1 MNPMILL
8 AVKMIVLSVIS
19 LTVGIILHNVMK
31 NQGFKTNK
39 AITMILSVL
48 IALGLTLRFGVSIYT
63 FQGLFLYFLLLYASV
78 SDLTSR
84 TIQDHVS
91 VSILALSLVS
101 IQTVGILSMITG
113 SLVVILVQLIVC
125 LCNSGRHGGA
135 DMKITT
141 ASAFLLGFGRGITGL
156 VLGLLIG
163 IVFMLIYNKM
173 KKRNNKEGFPL
184 MPFVSIGMM
193 TLFFV

>member
-1 MNPMILL
+1 MNIWLITVSILAL
-8 AVKMIVLSVIS
+8 IVGAVLHNIMMKQGFKSNKAVTFVLSV
-19 LTVGIILHNVMK
+19 
-31 NQGFKTNK
+31 F
-39 AITMILSVL
+39 
-48 IALGLTLRFGVSIYT
+48 IAFGLTLRFGMSVYAL
-63 FQGLFLYFLLLYASV
+63 QGLFLYFLLLYASI
-78 SDLTSR
+78 SDITSR
-84 TIQDHVS
+84 TIQNNVS
-91 VSILALSLVS
+91 VSILALSFVS
-101 IQTVGILSMITG
+101 IQSIGIISMIAG
-113 SLVVILVQLIVC
+113 ALIVCLVQLIVC

-173 KKRNNKEGFPL
+173 KKRNNKDGFPL

>member
-1 MNPMILL
+1 MNIWLITVSILAL
-8 AVKMIVLSVIS
+8 IVGAV
-19 LTVGIILHNVMK
+19 LHNIMMK
-31 NQGFKTNK
+31 QGFKSNK
-39 AITMILSVL
+39 AVTFILSVF
-48 IALGLTLRFGVSIYT
+48 IAFGLTLRFGMSVYAL
-63 FQGLFLYFLLLYASV
+63 QGLFLFFLLLYASV

-84 TIQDHVS
+84 TIQNSVS

-101 IQTVGILSMITG
+101 IQSIGIISMIAG
-113 SLVVILVQLIVC
+113 ALIVCLVQLIVC

>member
-1 MNPMILL
+1 MNIWLITVSILAL
-8 AVKMIVLSVIS
+8 IVGAV
-19 LTVGIILHNVMK
+19 LHNIMMK
-31 NQGFKTNK
+31 QGFKSNK
-39 AITMILSVL
+39 AVSFILSVF
-48 IALGLTLRFGVSIYT
+48 IAFGLTLRFGMSVYAL
-63 FQGLFLYFLLLYASV
+63 QGLFLYFLLLYASI
-78 SDLTSR
+78 SDITSR
-84 TIQDHVS
+84 TIQNSVS

-101 IQTVGILSMITG
+101 IQSIGIISMIAG
-113 SLVVILVQLIVC
+113 ALIVCLVQLIVC

>member
-1 MNPMILL
+1 MNIWLITVSILAL
-8 AVKMIVLSVIS
+8 IVGAV
-19 LTVGIILHNVMK
+19 LHNIMMK
-31 NQGFKTNK
+31 QGFKSNK
-39 AITMILSVL
+39 AVTFILSVF
-48 IALGLTLRFGVSIYT
+48 IAFGLTLRFGMSVYAL
-63 FQGLFLYFLLLYASV
+63 QGLFLYFLLLYASI
-78 SDLTSR
+78 SDITSR
-84 TIQDHVS
+84 TIQNSVS

-101 IQTVGILSMITG
+101 IQSIGIISMIAG
-113 SLVVILVQLIVC
+113 ALIVCLVQLIVC

>member
-1 MNPMILL
+1 MNIWLITVSILAL
-8 AVKMIVLSVIS
+8 IVGAV
-19 LTVGIILHNVMK
+19 LHNIMMK
-31 NQGFKTNK
+31 QGFKSNK
-39 AITMILSVL
+39 AVSFIFSVF
-48 IALGLTLRFGVSIYT
+48 IAFGLTLRFGMSVYAL
-63 FQGLFLYFLLLYASV
+63 QGLFLYFLLLYASI
-78 SDLTSR
+78 SDITSR
-84 TIQDHVS
+84 TIQNSVS

-101 IQTVGILSMITG
+101 IQSIGIISMIAG
-113 SLVVILVQLIVC
+113 ALIVCLVQLIVC

-135 DMKITT
+135 DIKITT

-156 VLGLLIG
+156 ILGLLIG

-173 KKRNNKEGFPL
+173 KKRSNKEGFPL

>member
-1 MNPMILL
+1 MNIWLITVSILAL
-8 AVKMIVLSVIS
+8 IVGAVLHNIMMKQGFKSNKAVTFVLSV
-19 LTVGIILHNVMK
+19 
-31 NQGFKTNK
+31 F
-39 AITMILSVL
+39 
-48 IALGLTLRFGVSIYT
+48 IAFGLTLRFGMSVYAL
-63 FQGLFLYFLLLYASV
+63 QGLFLYFLLLYASI
-78 SDLTSR
+78 SDITSR
-84 TIQDHVS
+84 TIQNSVS
-91 VSILALSLVS
+91 VSILALSFVS
-101 IQTVGILSMITG
+101 IQSIGIISMIAG
-113 SLVVILVQLIVC
+113 ALIVCLVQLIVC

-173 KKRNNKEGFPL
+173 KKRNNKDGFPL